1 MTRTLAPNSRG
12 QMNNQ
17 TTASFCAADGKNEP
31 ETKWPETP
39 LGRLAQL
46 SACGDISPAERDAGE
61 ILHRLGSIAISDEP
75 HTATVTHPWRY
86 ANGVWS
92 TLFERKQNVIDRYE
106 AALVAAGN
114 NERRRALV
122 ASLVARECKFE
133 SDWIPLIQAG
143 LQQVARTWW
152 GRATTATV
160 SRNGVTLPA
169 VRFIDSAP
177 AAANDNTPT
186 PERIRQAGG
195 VVQTEDAVRVRDN
208 FERIYNRGQLDPDK
222 SVADALYA
230 AGLRYQSEY
239 ELSRLAGEIGSPDY
253 SKPIVDGGG
262 ETRTPIGVRAQA
274 ARTALRAALQAMG
287 AQCAA
292 VVDAVVLRG
301 ERLQDVGLATTGYR
315 SEKMASAVAKERLN
329 QGLRALAILYGIAVR
344 RRAA

>member
-1 MTRTLAPNSRG
+1 MI
-12 QMNNQ
+12 NQ
-17 TTASFCAADGKNEP
+17 TTASACAADDENEP
-31 ETKWPETP
+31 TTKWPETP

-46 SACGDISPAERDAGE
+46 SAHGDISPAERDAGE

-92 TLFERKQNVIDRYE
+92 TLFERKQSVVDRYE
-106 AALVAAGN
+106 AALEAASN

-122 ASLVARECKFE
+122 ASLVARECKFKTE
-133 SDWIPLIQAG
+133 WIPLIQTG
-143 LQQVARTWW
+143 LQLVARSWW
-152 GRATTATV
+152 GRATTSTV

-169 VRFIDSAP
+169 VRFIDNAP
-177 AAANDNTPT
+177 AADNDNTPT
-186 PERIRQAGG
+186 AERVRQAGD

-208 FERIYNRGQLDPDK
+208 FERIFNRGQIDPDAE
-222 SVADALYA
+222 VAAPLYA
-230 AGLRYQSEY
+230 AGLRYQSDY

-262 ETRTPIGVRAQA
+262 ETRTPISVRAQA
-274 ARTALRAALQAMG
+274 ARTALRAARHAMG
-287 AQCAA
+287 AQCVA

-329 QGLRALAILYGIAVR
+329 QGLRALAICYGIAVR